1 MSGYEYNNCTSAL
14 SVNGNEKARFPC
26 DFRNSTRR
34 GNIVTWQT
42 LVYLNKMDKVSVKVE
57 EKDVFRSY
65 HTLYYIIAT
74 STVSKIYFRCTDK
87 QRLSLIGELKAKKG
101 EEL

>member
-26 DFRNSTRR
+26 DSEGTGR

-42 LVYLNKMDKVSVKVE
+42 LVYLNETDNVSVKVK

-74 STVSKIYFRCTDK
+74 STVSKNIF
-87 QRLSLIGELKAKKG
+87 
-101 EEL
+101 

>member
-1 MSGYEYNNCTSAL
+1 MSGYESNTDCTSAL
-14 SVNGNEKARFPC
+14 SVNGNERAKFPC
-26 DFRNSTRR
+26 DFRNGTGR

-65 HTLYYIIAT
+65 HTLYYIIET
-74 STVSKIYFRCTDK
+74 STVSKNIF
-87 QRLSLIGELKAKKG
+87 
-101 EEL
+101 